1 MGDLS
6 NFLQDNWFELGSL
19 IAQFGI
25 LAVIAWYA
33 RTQLRMPAASSHRRA
48 EPAATLLESPD
59 EFAPQEPVTAGYG
72 GVGRMLSPMTAAP
85 SLEAVPASAGR
96 AQRMGPWRAMIRWLR
111 TPMTLGTRVRSAV

>member
-33 RTQLRMPAASSHRRA
+33 QTKLRMPAASSHRRV

-59 EFAPQEPVTAGYG
+59 EFTPQEPVTVGYG
-72 GVGRMLSPMTAAP
+72 GVGRMLSPMPATP
-85 SLEAVPASAGR
+85 SFETVPISVAR
-96 AQRMGPWRAMIRWLR
+96 AQRTSAWGAMIRWLR
-111 TPMTLGTRVRSAV
+111 TPMTFGTRVRSAV

>member
-19 IAQFGI
+19 IAQLGI

-33 RTQLRMPAASSHRRA
+33 RTKLRMPVASSHRQV
-48 EPAATLLESPD
+48 EPAATLLETPD
-59 EFAPQEPVTAGYG
+59 EFTPQEPVTAGYG
-72 GVGRMLSPMTAAP
+72 GVGRMLSPMPAAP

-96 AQRMGPWRAMIRWLR
+96 AQGMSPWRAMIRWLR